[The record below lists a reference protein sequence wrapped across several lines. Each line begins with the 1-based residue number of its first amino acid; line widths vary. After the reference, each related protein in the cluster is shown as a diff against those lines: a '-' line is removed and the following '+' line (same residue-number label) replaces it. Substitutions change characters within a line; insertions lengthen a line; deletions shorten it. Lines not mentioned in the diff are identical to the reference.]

1 THAIILPSYS
11 TWFDM
16 NMVHEIER
24 KAMAEFF
31 NSRNRS
37 KTPVV
42 YKDYRDFMINTY
54 RLNPA
59 EYLTVTACRRNLAGD
74 VCAIMRV
81 HAFLEQWGLIN
92 YQVDGD
98 HRPSNIG
105 PPYTGHFKVIC
116 DTPRGLQAFQPSAD
130 QEVTKGKQSVDTDN
144 KASAAQAAKGDSKLE
159 VSRNIYDGDAKST
172 NLNATTE
179 VKTNGET
186 PTTNG
191 VSASKEASTGP
202 ITKVNCHACAVDC
215 TRLYYHA
222 PTKEGSAKAKYEI
235 CPSCFLDGHFPGDS
249 SKSQYTRDGD
259 GVLVRQD
266 NPTYTT
272 VPERDAP
279 WSDAELLRLLEALE
293 RYDEEWT
300 DIAEHVGTRTR
311 EECAL
316 QFLQLGIEDK
326 YLESE
331 LTILGAHGDKQIPY
345 NQADNPVMS
354 VVGFLA
360 SLADPAT
367 TAAAAHSSA
376 DEMKRRLR
384 NRLEG
389 GESRETE
396 ASNGKGKERDGD
408 AMEVDVEQETTT
420 TTVTTTTVRKMASI
434 PLATTG
440 ARAVGLA
447 TEEEPETTISRDEDD
462 GEIGK
467 DAGDEP
473 DADAAVTGT
482 EVEGQEG
489 KTKESVEAAA
499 RDHLISQT
507 HAIILPSYSTWFDM
521 NMVHD
526 IERKAM
532 AEFFNSRNRSKTPV
546 VYKDYRDFMINT
558 YRLNPAEYLTVT
570 ACRRN
575 LAGDVCAIMRVH
587 AFLEQWGLINYQVD
601 GDHRPSNIGPP
612 YTGHFKVICDTPR
625 GLQAFQ
631 PSADE
636 EMTKGKQSVDTDK
649 KASAAQAAKGDSKLE
664 VSRNIYDGD
673 AKSTNLNATTEVKT
687 NGETP
692 TTNGVSA
699 NKEAS
704 TGPITKV
711 NCHACA
717 VDCTRL
723 YYHAPTKEGSAKAKY
738 EICPSC
744 FLDGHF
750 PGDSSKSQYTRD
762 GDGVLVRQDNPTYTT
777 VPERDAPW
785 SDAELLRLLEALE
798 RYDEEWTDIAEHVGT
813 RTREECALQFLQL
826 NIEDKYLESELTI
839 LGAHGDKQIPYNQA
853 DNPVMSVVGFLA
865 SLADPAT
872 TAAAAHS
879 SAEEMKRR
887 LRNRLEGGES
897 RETEASN
904 GKGKERDG
912 DAMEVDVYGWSQ
924 VIDDGFGIAYMI
936 NENSINFNIV
946 SKGLGSQRMSFYLNE
961 AAGDMRDLL
970 ISSIE
975 TPKAKL

>member
-1 THAIILPSYS
+1 MDESTNYGSPVNAASPTSNALLAQPPLAPETGSTRPDNSEDIQMGEAVNNEPIVKQDSATPAPITASDNPLDAPDGPAAETTISRDEDDAEIGKDAGDEPDADAAVTGTEVEGQEGKTKESVEAAARDHLISQTHAIILPSYS

-259 GVLVRQD
+259 GALVRHD

-447 TEEEPETTISRDEDD
+447 TEEEREMTRLVS
-462 GEIGK
+462 
-467 DAGDEP
+467 
-473 DADAAVTGT
+473 
-482 EVEGQEG
+482 
-489 KTKESVEAAA
+489 AAA
-499 RDHLISQT
+499 NVTLQKLDLK
-507 HAIILPSYSTWFDM
+507 LKY
-521 NMVHD
+521 
-526 IERKAM
+526 
-532 AEFFNSRNRSKTPV
+532 FNE
-546 VYKDYRDFMINT
+546 MEA
-558 YRLNPAEYLTVT
+558 L
-570 ACRRN
+570 
-575 LAGDVCAIMRVH
+575 
-587 AFLEQWGLINYQVD
+587 
-601 GDHRPSNIGPP
+601 
-612 YTGHFKVICDTPR
+612 
-625 GLQAFQ
+625 LQA
-631 PSADE
+631 E
-636 EMTKGKQSVDTDK
+636 RRE
-649 KASAAQAAKGDSKLE
+649 LE
-664 VSRNIYDGD
+664 RGRQQ
-673 AKSTNLNATTEVKT
+673 L
-687 NGETP
+687 
-692 TTNGVSA
+692 
-699 NKEAS
+699 
-704 TGPITKV
+704 
-711 NCHACA
+711 
-717 VDCTRL
+717 
-723 YYHAPTKEGSAKAKY
+723 
-738 EICPSC
+738 
-744 FLDGHF
+744 FLDRLAF
-750 PGDSSKSQYTRD
+750 KRR
-762 GDGVLVRQDNPTYTT
+762 VREVQQ
-777 VPERDAPW
+777 
-785 SDAELLRLLEALE
+785 S
-798 RYDEEWTDIAEHVGT
+798 
-813 RTREECALQFLQL
+813 F
-826 NIEDKYLESELTI
+826 K
-839 LGAHGDKQIPYNQA
+839 
-853 DNPVMSVVGFLA
+853 
-865 SLADPAT
+865 
-872 TAAAAHS
+872 TAAATVPGADTVQPLS
-879 SAEEMKRR
+879 SGGKVQS
-887 LRNRLEGGES
+887 LE
-897 RETEASN
+897 
-904 GKGKERDG
+904 
-912 DAMEVDVYGWSQ
+912 
-924 VIDDGFGIAYMI
+924 I
-936 NENSINFNIV
+936 
-946 SKGLGSQRMSFYLNE
+946 
-961 AAGDMRDLL
+961 
-970 ISSIE
+970 
-975 TPKAKL
+975 

>member
-1 THAIILPSYS
+1 MDESTNYGSPVNAASPTSNALLAQPPLAPETGSTRPDNSEDIQMGEAVNNEPIVKQDSATPAPITASDNPLDAPDGPAAETTISRDEDDAEIGKDAGDEPDADAAVTGTEVEGQEGKTKESVEAAARDHLISQTHAIILPSYS

-259 GVLVRQD
+259 GALVRHD

-376 DEMKRRLR
+376 DEMKRRL
-384 NRLEG
+384 
-389 GESRETE
+389 
-396 ASNGKGKERDGD
+396 
-408 AMEVDVEQETTT
+408 
-420 TTVTTTTVRKMASI
+420 
-434 PLATTG
+434 PTTG

-447 TEEEPETTISRDEDD
+447 TEEEREMTRLVS
-462 GEIGK
+462 
-467 DAGDEP
+467 
-473 DADAAVTGT
+473 
-482 EVEGQEG
+482 
-489 KTKESVEAAA
+489 AAA
-499 RDHLISQT
+499 NVTLQKLDLK
-507 HAIILPSYSTWFDM
+507 LKY
-521 NMVHD
+521 
-526 IERKAM
+526 
-532 AEFFNSRNRSKTPV
+532 FNE
-546 VYKDYRDFMINT
+546 MEA
-558 YRLNPAEYLTVT
+558 L
-570 ACRRN
+570 
-575 LAGDVCAIMRVH
+575 
-587 AFLEQWGLINYQVD
+587 
-601 GDHRPSNIGPP
+601 
-612 YTGHFKVICDTPR
+612 
-625 GLQAFQ
+625 LQA
-631 PSADE
+631 E
-636 EMTKGKQSVDTDK
+636 RRE
-649 KASAAQAAKGDSKLE
+649 LE
-664 VSRNIYDGD
+664 RGRQQ
-673 AKSTNLNATTEVKT
+673 L
-687 NGETP
+687 
-692 TTNGVSA
+692 
-699 NKEAS
+699 
-704 TGPITKV
+704 
-711 NCHACA
+711 
-717 VDCTRL
+717 
-723 YYHAPTKEGSAKAKY
+723 
-738 EICPSC
+738 
-744 FLDGHF
+744 FLDRLAF
-750 PGDSSKSQYTRD
+750 KRR
-762 GDGVLVRQDNPTYTT
+762 VREVQQ
-777 VPERDAPW
+777 
-785 SDAELLRLLEALE
+785 S
-798 RYDEEWTDIAEHVGT
+798 
-813 RTREECALQFLQL
+813 F
-826 NIEDKYLESELTI
+826 K
-839 LGAHGDKQIPYNQA
+839 
-853 DNPVMSVVGFLA
+853 
-865 SLADPAT
+865 
-872 TAAAAHS
+872 TAAATGTDQGLRLGDDILMGNGRLTVQSVPGADTVQPLS
-879 SAEEMKRR
+879 SGGKVQS
-887 LRNRLEGGES
+887 LE
-897 RETEASN
+897 
-904 GKGKERDG
+904 
-912 DAMEVDVYGWSQ
+912 
-924 VIDDGFGIAYMI
+924 I
-936 NENSINFNIV
+936 
-946 SKGLGSQRMSFYLNE
+946 
-961 AAGDMRDLL
+961 
-970 ISSIE
+970 
-975 TPKAKL
+975 

>member
-1 THAIILPSYS
+1 MDEPTNYGSPANAASPTSNTLLAQPPLVPEISS
-11 TWFDM
+11 TRPD
-16 NMVHEIER
+16 
-24 KAMAEFF
+24 
-31 NSRNRS
+31 NSEDIQMGEAVTNEPIVKQDS
-37 KTPVV
+37 ATP
-42 YKDYRDFMINTY
+42 
-54 RLNPA
+54 A
-59 EYLTVTACRRNLAGD
+59 
-74 VCAIMRV
+74 
-81 HAFLEQWGLIN
+81 
-92 YQVDGD
+92 
-98 HRPSNIG
+98 
-105 PPYTGHFKVIC
+105 
-116 DTPRGLQAFQPSAD
+116 
-130 QEVTKGKQSVDTDN
+130 
-144 KASAAQAAKGDSKLE
+144 
-159 VSRNIYDGDAKST
+159 
-172 NLNATTE
+172 
-179 VKTNGET
+179 
-186 PTTNG
+186 
-191 VSASKEASTGP
+191 P
-202 ITKVNCHACAVDC
+202 ITA
-215 TRLYYHA
+215 
-222 PTKEGSAKAKYEI
+222 S
-235 CPSCFLDGHFPGDS
+235 
-249 SKSQYTRDGD
+249 
-259 GVLVRQD
+259 D
-266 NPTYTT
+266 NPL
-272 VPERDAP
+272 DAP
-279 WSDAELLRLLEALE
+279 D
-293 RYDEEWT
+293 
-300 DIAEHVGTRTR
+300 G
-311 EECAL
+311 
-316 QFLQLGIEDK
+316 
-326 YLESE
+326 
-331 LTILGAHGDKQIPY
+331 
-345 NQADNPVMS
+345 
-354 VVGFLA
+354 
-360 SLADPAT
+360 PA
-367 TAAAAHSSA
+367 A
-376 DEMKRRLR
+376 
-384 NRLEG
+384 
-389 GESRETE
+389 
-396 ASNGKGKERDGD
+396 
-408 AMEVDVEQETTT
+408 
-420 TTVTTTTVRKMASI
+420 
-434 PLATTG
+434 
-440 ARAVGLA
+440 
-447 TEEEPETTISRDEDD
+447 ETTISRDEDD
-462 GEIGK
+462 AEIGK

-482 EVEGQEG
+482 EAEGQEG

-521 NMVHD
+521 NMVHE

-750 PGDSSKSQYTRD
+750 PGDSNKSQYTRD
-762 GDGVLVRQDNPTYTT
+762 GDGALIRQDNPTYTT

-826 NIEDKYLESELTI
+826 SIEDKYLESELTI

-879 SAEEMKRR
+879 SADEMKRR

-897 RETEASN
+897 RETGASN

-912 DAMEVDVYGWSQ
+912 DAMEVDIEQETTTTTVTTTTVRKMASIPLATTGARAIGLATEEEREMTRLVSAAANVTLQKLDLKLKYFNEMEALLQAERRELERGRQQLFLDRLAFKRRVREVQQSFKTAAATGTDQ
-924 VIDDGFGIAYMI
+924 GLRLGDDILMGNGRLTVQSVPGADT
-936 NENSINFNIV
+936 V
-946 SKGLGSQRMSFYLNE
+946 QPL
-961 AAGDMRDLL
+961 
-970 ISSIE
+970 SSGGKVQSLEI
-975 TPKAKL
+975 